1 MSDTSTLF
9 RLLADRSRRRLLIQ
23 LCAQRTLRLPGN
35 AQTGRASVLGAPIH
49 QSTTDNSEPILKDG
63 EPSTLSHADEELLV
77 ELRHVHLPK
86 LESAGVIDWDQ
97 DDDSV
102 SRGPTFEQYEP
113 ALRALVD
120 AADTFPDSLV

>member
-1 MSDTSTLF
+1 
-9 RLLADRSRRRLLIQ
+9 
-23 LCAQRTLRLPGN
+23 
-35 AQTGRASVLGAPIH
+35 VVGAPT
-49 QSTTDNSEPILKDG
+49 QSTTGNSEQILDGG

-86 LESAGVIDWDQ
+86 LESAGMIDWDQ
-97 DDDSV
+97 DDGSV
-102 SRGPTFEQYEP
+102 SRGPAFEQYEP